1 MCCLWSKSLKV
12 SNVVWWYCYF
22 LLVSVMAGRGIQ
34 ENKSRLPSHISRLS
48 EFWVTIAEAQ
58 TEPPVWFREK
68 ETWAQDTR
76 RTSRQVTQQKP
87 SSMLNLQLK
96 QYKIQDAIERQ
107 LAKKHKKQAGANQRW
122 EEVKSKT
129 RHIKREL
136 QNKTGYN
143 PNLDA
148 TNPKSEPL
156 NPSLNEKVKHVVLG
170 SFHVYLTVC

>member
-1 MCCLWSKSLKV
+1 
-12 SNVVWWYCYF
+12 
-22 LLVSVMAGRGIQ
+22 
-34 ENKSRLPSHISRLS
+34 
-48 EFWVTIAEAQ
+48 
-58 TEPPVWFREK
+58 
-68 ETWAQDTR
+68 
-76 RTSRQVTQQKP
+76 
-87 SSMLNLQLK
+87 MLNLQLK

-136 QNKTGYN
+136 QNKTRYN